1 MTLGTLADSGP
12 GCGGW
17 GHQLLVSWK
26 SERVSNL
33 NISLIERQRSSA
45 LLQPTALWTSLCCSL
60 STIGSQIPSNINN
73 APLQFGHR
81 CTLLL
86 IIFGEVA
93 NATRPLTKLEQGKKV
108 ADSYCINCSFLA
120 YFCPQCKMALAANL
134 IAFAF
139 SRTPN
144 LLPLALNLKSNCH
157 HDIIMTTKNKRAT
170 AEIMMKPQK

>member
-1 MTLGTLADSGP
+1 MTLGTLANSGP

-81 CTLLL
+81 FTLLL
-86 IIFGEVA
+86 IIFGEGA
-93 NATRPLTKLEQGKKV
+93 NTMVPLTTLEWGKKV

-120 YFCPQCKMALAANL
+120 YFFHSAKWHWLP
-134 IAFAF
+134 
-139 SRTPN
+139 T
-144 LLPLALNLKSNCH
+144 LLPLPFPEPPTFSH
-157 HDIIMTTKNKRAT
+157 
-170 AEIMMKPQK
+170 

>member
-1 MTLGTLADSGP
+1 MTLGTLANSGP

-45 LLQPTALWTSLCCSL
+45 LQRPTALWTSLCCSL

-86 IIFGEVA
+86 IIFGEGA
-93 NATRPLTKLEQGKKV
+93 NATVLLTKV
-108 ADSYCINCSFLA
+108 ADSYFINCLFLA
-120 YFCPQCKMALAANL
+120 YFCPQRKMALVANL
-134 IAFAF
+134 IAVAF
-139 SRTPN
+139 SITPN
-144 LLPLALNLKSNCH
+144 LLPLALFRKSNCH
-157 HDIIMTTKNKRAT
+157 HDIMTTKNKRAT
-170 AEIMMKPQK
+170 AEIMMKP

>member
-1 MTLGTLADSGP
+1 MTLGRLANSGP
-12 GCGGW
+12 GCWGW

-86 IIFGEVA
+86 IIFGEGA
-93 NATRPLTKLEQGKKV
+93 NATVLLTTLEWGEKGGWLIMRKLFTFGLLLSTVQNGIGGQL
-108 ADSYCINCSFLA
+108 DCLCLFQN
-120 YFCPQCKMALAANL
+120 PQPSLY
-134 IAFAF
+134 
-139 SRTPN
+139 
-144 LLPLALNLKSNCH
+144 LKSNCH
-157 HDIIMTTKNKRAT
+157 HDIIRT
-170 AEIMMKPQK
+170 KPQSRNFGLN

>member
-1 MTLGTLADSGP
+1 MTLGTLANSGP

-86 IIFGEVA
+86 IIFGEG
-93 NATRPLTKLEQGKKV
+93 ATTVLLTTLEWGKKGGWLIMYKLFIFGLLLSTV
-108 ADSYCINCSFLA
+108 QNGSGGQLDCLCLFQN
-120 YFCPQCKMALAANL
+120 PQPSLY
-134 IAFAF
+134 
-139 SRTPN
+139 
-144 LLPLALNLKSNCH
+144 LKSNCH
-157 HDIIMTTKNKRAT
+157 HDIIRTKGPQRKLWWNLRNKNS
-170 AEIMMKPQK
+170 